1 MKKMT
6 AVFISLIIMGLFPWQ
21 INCDEKKRLE
31 LAFKI
36 VEKTRIAKMFVDLS
50 EAFMETY
57 FDSHEPADP
66 QGSADGNPMKKIFI
80 DEVNLGENELK
91 WMLAEIYANQFTENE
106 LSEIIA
112 FFDSPA
118 GIAWLDKKLLIQ
130 TESEQIGLEWAHL
143 LTQRVLKKFEKQF
156 GKKDE

>member
-1 MKKMT
+1 
-6 AVFISLIIMGLFPWQ
+6 MGLFPWQ
-21 INCDEKKRLE
+21 IHSDEKKRLE

-57 FDSHEPADP
+57 FDSHEPTDA
-66 QGSADGNPMKKIFI
+66 QGSANVNPMKKIFI

-91 WMLAEIYANQFTENE
+91 WMLAEIYATQFTENE

-130 TESEQIGLEWAHL
+130 TESEQVGLEWVQL
-143 LTQRVLKKFEKQF
+143 LTQRVLKKFETRL
-156 GKKDE
+156 GKKNK